1 MRRAILALRQSEGGG
16 MLRLLPRWLL
26 PALAAT
32 LFGGCASS
40 TGPAGK
46 TTEPMST
53 SVANSDAPSIPALGP
68 GAPWTVSVVP
78 LPGLFSHRVLVPP
91 LQLTQIDLDA
101 NTPTLLAA
109 MSRFAAAAPPALAQ
123 AGLFDA
129 RSHLEPNE
137 GWLTLIASSQGV
149 DWVFGVQFTVDG
161 GGRTLTL
168 RLRTAGAANIG
179 NPQAKKMDQHIGTLV
194 TLVPALFA
202 D

>member
-40 TGPAGK
+40 TGPASK
-46 TTEPMST
+46 TAEPVYT
-53 SVANSDAPSIPALGP
+53 SVAGSDAPSIPASGS
-68 GAPWTVSVVP
+68 GAPWTVSAVP

-91 LQLTQIDLDA
+91 MQLTQIDLDA

-109 MSRFAAAAPPALAQ
+109 MSRFATAVPPALAQ

-179 NPQAKKMDQHIGTLV
+179 NPQPKKMDQHIGALV